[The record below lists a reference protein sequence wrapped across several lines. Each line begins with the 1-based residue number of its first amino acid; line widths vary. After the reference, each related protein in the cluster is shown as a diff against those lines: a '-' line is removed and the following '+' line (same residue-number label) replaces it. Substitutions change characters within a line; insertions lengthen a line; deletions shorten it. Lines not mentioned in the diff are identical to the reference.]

1 MRTLSQREMAAVSGG
16 MDTITVTGT
25 RPEQSWWEKQMIL
38 DMFSTD
44 YLSDLYQPAQF
55 GGGGGAPAPE
65 PEAEHD
71 CERSAAGDAASDIA
85 ARDAADGKS
94 GLNQPEYGA
103 VIVQTATGGYEV
115 GPIAQ
120 GQSYNQ
126 ANPPATNISIPA
138 GYGLGDVT
146 GVIHSHPATGNSATD
161 TANLAP
167 SDNDWSNADGWVAA
181 GMPADQL
188 TLYIV
193 GPDGVTRA
201 FDYQTPAERGATSAN
216 PSGTVTASDGEVVGS
231 GSGGC

>member
-16 MDTITVTGT
+16 IETITVTGT

-38 DMFSTD
+38 EMFSTD
-44 YLSDLYQPAQF
+44 YTVDLQQTAEFYD
-55 GGGGGAPAPE
+55 GGAPVPE
-65 PEAEHD
+65 PDHD
-71 CERSAAGDAASDIA
+71 CERSAANDVASDIT

-103 VIVQTATGGYEV
+103 VIVQTPTGGYEV

-120 GQSYNQ
+120 GQSYNE
-126 ANPPATNISIPA
+126 ANPPATNITIPA
-138 GYGLGDVT
+138 GYGIGDVT
-146 GVIHSHPATGNSATD
+146 GVVHSHPPTGNSATD

-167 SDNDWSNADGWVAA
+167 SDNDWSNADGWVAG

-201 FDYQTPAERGATSAN
+201 YDYQTPAERGATSAN
-216 PSGTVTASDGEVVGS
+216 PSGTVTAGDGEVVGS
-231 GSGGC
+231 GAGSC